1 MTRLESVVREVASQ
15 RLSYSGAAGAG
26 VDWAGKGSPL
36 SDQIGYPFSIMG
48 QKADRLVLMRP
59 SRPGGHLLIKK
70 AKVIFVTRFTL

>member
-15 RLSYSGAAGAG
+15 RLSYSGAAG

-70 AKVIFVTRFTL
+70 AKVSFVTRFTLE